1 MDECG
6 CRVRAIKWMTTIAK
20 EASTQRTNE
29 RTNERR
35 EREKREQSIIKIGL
49 NIPFLMTFAVEE
61 ENKDENF
68 DCAEKLF
75 LLFWPK
81 ISSAAR

>member
-6 CRVRAIKWMTTIAK
+6 CRVRAIKWMKTIAK

-49 NIPFLMTFAVEE
+49 NIPFL
-61 ENKDENF
+61 
-68 DCAEKLF
+68 
-75 LLFWPK
+75 
-81 ISSAAR
+81 S